1 MVEFRPFR
9 AWRYNPQVVGDVASV
24 ICPPYDLISPE
35 MEESLRR
42 RSPYNV
48 VHLEGG
54 EAPQRTGPEDDPYAR
69 AAVLFAQ
76 WQRQG
81 VLRRD
86 AQPCFYLVRH
96 RFSFGGRMGSR
107 LELYGCLRV
116 EEYERRVVLP
126 HEYTRPAPV
135 QDRVALMEAAQ
146 ANFSPIMSL
155 YRDREASLKPVFDR
169 VMAGKPALQ
178 VSGAPEQ
185 DFTLWPITA
194 PAMQES
200 IRQALAQKVVFLA
213 DGHHRYEA
221 ALQFQRRSASG
232 RKSDPNAAAN
242 FVMMALIS
250 FDDPGLMVLPY
261 HRVLGGLSPA
271 ALEQVR
277 QRLDRLFEAQA
288 VGLAAGGTGAGLVE
302 QVAAQGRNRQVMGL
316 VESGGAARLLALRE
330 GADRRGWGPLAVSEA
345 WILEEQVLKPVLG
358 EATPRHLSYVHDHQ
372 AALDQVTAGAQQM
385 AFLLRPFPLDHF
397 EAIVGEGQRLPSKS
411 TFFYPKLATGL
422 VISQLEGPL

>member
-9 AWRYNPQVVGDVASV
+9 AWRYDQDVVGDLAAV

-54 EAPQRTGPEDDPYAR
+54 EAPRRAGQEDDPYAR
-69 AAVLFAQ
+69 SAALFAQ
-76 WQRQG
+76 WQREG

-86 AQPCFYLVRH
+86 AQPSFYLVRH
-96 RFSFGGRMGSR
+96 RFGFGGTMRSR

-116 EEYERRVVLP
+116 EEYQRRLVLP

-155 YRDREASLKPVFDR
+155 YRDREGALKPVLDR

-178 VSGAPEQ
+178 VSAAPEQ
-185 DFTLWPITA
+185 DFTLWPITV
-194 PAMQES
+194 PAMQQS
-200 IRQALAQKVVFLA
+200 IGQALAQKVVFLA

-221 ALQFQRRSASG
+221 ALQFQRRRAGG
-232 RKSDPNAAAN
+232 RVSDPNAAAN
-242 FVMMALIS
+242 FVMMALIG

-261 HRVLGGLSPA
+261 HRVLGGLSPE
-271 ALEQVR
+271 ALAQVR
-277 QRLDRLFEAQA
+277 QRLEQLFESQ
-288 VGLAAGGTGAGLVE
+288 VVDLAADPTGAGLVE
-302 QVAAQGRNRQVMGL
+302 QVAAQGRRRQVMGL
-316 VESGGAARLLALRE
+316 VAGGGAAHLLALRE
-330 GADRRGWGPLAVSEA
+330 RTDRRTWGPLAVSEA

-358 EATPRHLSYVHDHQ
+358 EATARHLSYVHDHE
-372 AALDQVTAGAQQM
+372 AALAQVTSGAQQLG
-385 AFLLRPFPLDHF
+385 FLLRPFPLDHF